1 MRRSITTLLT
11 TLAVVS
17 SLLFMSQFPAI
28 SSVSNL
34 HPDTTD
40 GSKPPSTDSD
50 GDKIPDVHENL
61 FEEWM
66 NWTAIDGR
74 PILVQGMNSNN
85 ASDALVDFDNDGLNS
100 TEEYCW
106 PYPANC
112 TAPGFPRGLTGV
124 VDEEGERSYLD
135 PRVSDTDGDGMPD
148 GYEAYMCERVG
159 GYNVLTLKY
168 ECKTFDP
175 LNSSDLYDDPD
186 EDGFDVNRD
195 GVLSTTERF
204 SSPEEYIQGASLNHT
219 TELDGLWC
227 SATLPEGSIFT
238 NWPFIATG
246 SDATFQNLLSACTE
260 NATMVVDEDIW
271 LGTDPLLADSDRYHW
286 DGFSIRRLFP
296 SFGDGIPDG
305 WEVHFG
311 LDPLNRTNAL
321 LDPDN
326 DGWDANRDGGITPD
340 VSRTLTALA
349 LGESLSTL
357 EEYFVHNDDGNSVLP
372 GLKSVR
378 IGDQTDTHLHMP
390 LSFTASQ
397 DEMSLIHHD
406 VRDLDSSSNILY
418 TTTRYGLSVFDY
430 TQMTSYDHWMP
441 QGVELHQSVLLSEQ
455 GSEFALAVATS
466 AGLAVA
472 PLQADGNLAPLDNW
486 QWSLSDELFA
496 LTPLVI
502 EGQNIHL
509 LGLGYA
515 GAGSV
520 FEISLSSEIAQEHAI
535 STNLEAALSQS
546 NSTVTHVAH
555 GPAGGGANVLYVGTD
570 RGLLLGETTTV
581 RDEFEPSWRF
591 YYTPESTPYPTSI
604 DELRSLSLGMV
615 ANPAEVHAMVL
626 DGPTLSNAQTLWFG
640 TPSGVHMLSLV
651 DDTIT
656 HSGLLEHPGIEG
668 RYVREYNTVRSLHV
682 TTDEIIVG
690 SVKGMWAISGDYSAV
705 YGYQIQE
712 PIYGE
717 IVAIDSMDLDG
728 NITIFTGSSPG
739 RYANLE
745 LINPGANDSDNDG
758 MPDGWEVANGLD
770 PTDPWD
776 ALFDMDGDGLDLDQA
791 DDGFLERL
799 WTNLDEYRFVS
810 QTLNGYNSTNPKVGD
825 TDGDGIGDGS
835 EYFGFF
841 FEESNLWCHYSVQ
854 MQYICDDA
862 AGQSANATYLAL
874 SSNDRATDPTN
885 FDSDGDGMPDGWEI
899 EHRRWIGSSFT
910 GGNNWT
916 LDPNRADDAN
926 WDADGDGLVNLCE
939 YQWSL
944 VRDAAIDGLLFE
956 SHGESTNASLEWFSA
971 DPNNI
976 DSDGDTLPDGWESGG
991 ACSWEPSNQGVN
1003 PLNASDAFGN
1013 PDGDGYDIN
1022 RDGVLDDSE
1031 AFVNYLEYHIRTDL
1045 FSGNQTLDGV
1055 PIPNGFS
1062 TDLFQNISLTGTPE
1076 ANFGQRA
1083 SGSITAVQNIY
1094 SVGSADPL
1102 NADSDSDGMP
1112 DGWEIWFARWNVLDD
1127 DWTLNPMD
1135 SSDRWEDADDDGMAN
1150 WEEYNSIDPLYSETD
1165 ENRSSP
1171 QWFVTT
1177 VGSAFALQKWPGNT
1191 FEYSFG
1197 SFITPEQINATGWTC
1212 DPNNV
1217 DTDGDG
1223 MIDGIEQLFTSWNL
1237 TAGRWTLNPLVSG
1250 DGLFDGDGDGLTDSQ
1265 EFQLAVEKPDNGVD
1279 HPSDAPLLHI
1289 DGDIQ
1294 QPTEKAQRV
1303 FNILLTKESRGKRL
1317 LADFNDWQAGVPPN
1331 SILSTLLGMS
1341 DPTNPDTDDDGMYD
1355 GFEYWFTVWDLE
1367 ENRWSMNP
1375 LIDSDVNLDS
1385 DGDSFDC
1392 DGDGNISIDERFS
1405 NLREWESKTYGK
1417 YLERFSVPVS
1427 SGIIDFGEDAIQAY
1441 MEEQSLSFF
1450 QAQQALY
1457 NDFASK
1463 NQASSDRM
1471 DMINSFDSEN
1481 FNRTLLGVA
1490 DPTNSDSDSD
1500 GIPDGWEY
1508 CYALYGMDD
1517 PTTINHWA
1525 SNPLNPWDIN
1535 YDGDHDG
1542 WYDRTVFDKPAS
1554 QGTWLDRAF
1563 TPDGNIVQSGIG
1575 DLPFTN
1581 WMEWDNETRP
1591 DLNDSDEDSVS
1602 FRTVVSNNVV
1612 VLHEQDFNL
1621 TDGREVFKYGINPSD
1636 NDSDGD
1642 MLPDWYEYAKAWNES
1657 NDNFSSFLKIKV
1669 IWIDAATGGECTTNT
1684 NSCLPLSQQGAGGIL
1699 SRPELSSTWFTMN
1712 PADPL
1717 DANFDPDQDGNW
1729 DCTGA
1734 GCVYEPYTN
1743 FQEFYAITT
1752 SDLSSPNAVRLSGLI
1767 YDGEIVLEWW
1777 QLRAALLKLD
1787 ENGASNENYLKMDK
1801 SSGNDFRF
1809 AYIVDDKD
1817 TNFLSLDASDDE
1829 ILLAGNRTDQW
1840 EIYYDGSPNTA
1851 PVRAVGEHEY
1861 GWYLLD
1867 FDDDHIAE
1875 GTDPTNWDTDGDWM
1889 VDWFEVHDDE
1899 EDGLRG
1905 DSSPIRYDS
1914 RQID

>member
-1 MRRSITTLLT
+1 
-11 TLAVVS
+11 
-17 SLLFMSQFPAI
+17 
-28 SSVSNL
+28 
-34 HPDTTD
+34 
-40 GSKPPSTDSD
+40 
-50 GDKIPDVHENL
+50 
-61 FEEWM
+61 
-66 NWTAIDGR
+66 
-74 PILVQGMNSNN
+74 
-85 ASDALVDFDNDGLNS
+85 
-100 TEEYCW
+100 
-106 PYPANC
+106 
-112 TAPGFPRGLTGV
+112 
-124 VDEEGERSYLD
+124 
-135 PRVSDTDGDGMPD
+135 
-148 GYEAYMCERVG
+148 
-159 GYNVLTLKY
+159 
-168 ECKTFDP
+168 P
-175 LNSSDLYDDPD
+175 LN
-186 EDGFDVNRD
+186 
-195 GVLSTTERF
+195 
-204 SSPEEYIQGASLNHT
+204 A
-219 TELDGLWC
+219 
-227 SATLPEGSIFT
+227 
-238 NWPFIATG
+238 
-246 SDATFQNLLSACTE
+246 
-260 NATMVVDEDIW
+260 
-271 LGTDPLLADSDRYHW
+271 
-286 DGFSIRRLFP
+286 
-296 SFGDGIPDG
+296 
-305 WEVHFG
+305 
-311 LDPLNRTNAL
+311 
-321 LDPDN
+321 
-326 DGWDANRDGGITPD
+326 
-340 VSRTLTALA
+340 
-349 LGESLSTL
+349 
-357 EEYFVHNDDGNSVLP
+357 
-372 GLKSVR
+372 
-378 IGDQTDTHLHMP
+378 
-390 LSFTASQ
+390 
-397 DEMSLIHHD
+397 
-406 VRDLDSSSNILY
+406 
-418 TTTRYGLSVFDY
+418 
-430 TQMTSYDHWMP
+430 
-441 QGVELHQSVLLSEQ
+441 
-455 GSEFALAVATS
+455 
-466 AGLAVA
+466 
-472 PLQADGNLAPLDNW
+472 
-486 QWSLSDELFA
+486 
-496 LTPLVI
+496 
-502 EGQNIHL
+502 
-509 LGLGYA
+509 
-515 GAGSV
+515 
-520 FEISLSSEIAQEHAI
+520 
-535 STNLEAALSQS
+535 
-546 NSTVTHVAH
+546 
-555 GPAGGGANVLYVGTD
+555 
-570 RGLLLGETTTV
+570 
-581 RDEFEPSWRF
+581 
-591 YYTPESTPYPTSI
+591 
-604 DELRSLSLGMV
+604 
-615 ANPAEVHAMVL
+615 
-626 DGPTLSNAQTLWFG
+626 
-640 TPSGVHMLSLV
+640 
-651 DDTIT
+651 
-656 HSGLLEHPGIEG
+656 
-668 RYVREYNTVRSLHV
+668 
-682 TTDEIIVG
+682 
-690 SVKGMWAISGDYSAV
+690 
-705 YGYQIQE
+705 
-712 PIYGE
+712 
-717 IVAIDSMDLDG
+717 
-728 NITIFTGSSPG
+728 
-739 RYANLE
+739 
-745 LINPGANDSDNDG
+745 DSDNDG

-854 MQYICDDA
+854 MQYICNDA

-956 SHGESTNASLEWFSA
+956 SHGESINASLEWFSA

-976 DSDGDTLPDGWESGG
+976 DSDGDTLPDGWETGG
-991 ACSWEPSNQGVN
+991 ACSWEPSKQGVN

-1022 RDGVLDDSE
+1022 RDGVLDESE

-1062 TDLFQNISLTGTPE
+1062 TNLFQNISLTGTPE
-1076 ANFGQRA
+1076 ATFGQRA
-1083 SGSITAVQNIY
+1083 SGSITAIQNVY

-1102 NADSDSDGMP
+1102 NPDSDSDGMP
-1112 DGWEIWFARWNVLDD
+1112 DGWEIWFARWNVLGD

-1237 TAGRWTLNPLVSG
+1237 TAGRWTLNPLVAG

-1279 HPSDAPLLHI
+1279 HPSDAPLLHL

-1375 LIDSDVNLDS
+1375 LIDSDVNLDT

-1392 DGDGNISIDERFS
+1392 DGDGNISIDDRFS
-1405 NLREWESKTYGK
+1405 NLREWESRTYGK

-1463 NQASSDRM
+1463 DQASSDRM

-1554 QGTWLDRAF
+1554 QGTWSDRVF

-1591 DLNDSDEDSVS
+1591 DLNDSDADSVS
-1602 FRTVVSNNVV
+1602 FRTVAVNGVV

-1699 SRPELSSTWFTMN
+1699 SRPELSSTWFTLN

-1787 ENGASNENYLKMDK
+1787 EDGASNENYLKMDK

-1829 ILLAGNRTDQW
+1829 IRLAGNRTDQW
-1840 EIYYDGSPNTA
+1840 DIYYVGSPNTA

-1899 EDGLRG
+1899 EDGVRG

>member
-1 MRRSITTLLT
+1 
-11 TLAVVS
+11 
-17 SLLFMSQFPAI
+17 
-28 SSVSNL
+28 
-34 HPDTTD
+34 
-40 GSKPPSTDSD
+40 
-50 GDKIPDVHENL
+50 
-61 FEEWM
+61 
-66 NWTAIDGR
+66 
-74 PILVQGMNSNN
+74 
-85 ASDALVDFDNDGLNS
+85 
-100 TEEYCW
+100 
-106 PYPANC
+106 
-112 TAPGFPRGLTGV
+112 
-124 VDEEGERSYLD
+124 
-135 PRVSDTDGDGMPD
+135 
-148 GYEAYMCERVG
+148 
-159 GYNVLTLKY
+159 
-168 ECKTFDP
+168 
-175 LNSSDLYDDPD
+175 
-186 EDGFDVNRD
+186 
-195 GVLSTTERF
+195 
-204 SSPEEYIQGASLNHT
+204 
-219 TELDGLWC
+219 
-227 SATLPEGSIFT
+227 
-238 NWPFIATG
+238 
-246 SDATFQNLLSACTE
+246 
-260 NATMVVDEDIW
+260 
-271 LGTDPLLADSDRYHW
+271 
-286 DGFSIRRLFP
+286 
-296 SFGDGIPDG
+296 
-305 WEVHFG
+305 
-311 LDPLNRTNAL
+311 
-321 LDPDN
+321 
-326 DGWDANRDGGITPD
+326 
-340 VSRTLTALA
+340 
-349 LGESLSTL
+349 
-357 EEYFVHNDDGNSVLP
+357 
-372 GLKSVR
+372 
-378 IGDQTDTHLHMP
+378 
-390 LSFTASQ
+390 
-397 DEMSLIHHD
+397 
-406 VRDLDSSSNILY
+406 
-418 TTTRYGLSVFDY
+418 
-430 TQMTSYDHWMP
+430 
-441 QGVELHQSVLLSEQ
+441 
-455 GSEFALAVATS
+455 
-466 AGLAVA
+466 
-472 PLQADGNLAPLDNW
+472 
-486 QWSLSDELFA
+486 
-496 LTPLVI
+496 
-502 EGQNIHL
+502 
-509 LGLGYA
+509 
-515 GAGSV
+515 
-520 FEISLSSEIAQEHAI
+520 
-535 STNLEAALSQS
+535 
-546 NSTVTHVAH
+546 
-555 GPAGGGANVLYVGTD
+555 
-570 RGLLLGETTTV
+570 
-581 RDEFEPSWRF
+581 
-591 YYTPESTPYPTSI
+591 
-604 DELRSLSLGMV
+604 
-615 ANPAEVHAMVL
+615 
-626 DGPTLSNAQTLWFG
+626 
-640 TPSGVHMLSLV
+640 
-651 DDTIT
+651 
-656 HSGLLEHPGIEG
+656 
-668 RYVREYNTVRSLHV
+668 
-682 TTDEIIVG
+682 
-690 SVKGMWAISGDYSAV
+690 
-705 YGYQIQE
+705 
-712 PIYGE
+712 
-717 IVAIDSMDLDG
+717 
-728 NITIFTGSSPG
+728 
-739 RYANLE
+739 
-745 LINPGANDSDNDG
+745 
-758 MPDGWEVANGLD
+758 
-770 PTDPWD
+770 
-776 ALFDMDGDGLDLDQA
+776 
-791 DDGFLERL
+791 
-799 WTNLDEYRFVS
+799 
-810 QTLNGYNSTNPKVGD
+810 
-825 TDGDGIGDGS
+825 
-835 EYFGFF
+835 
-841 FEESNLWCHYSVQ
+841 
-854 MQYICDDA
+854 
-862 AGQSANATYLAL
+862 
-874 SSNDRATDPTN
+874 
-885 FDSDGDGMPDGWEI
+885 
-899 EHRRWIGSSFT
+899 
-910 GGNNWT
+910 
-916 LDPNRADDAN
+916 
-926 WDADGDGLVNLCE
+926 
-939 YQWSL
+939 
-944 VRDAAIDGLLFE
+944 
-956 SHGESTNASLEWFSA
+956 
-971 DPNNI
+971 
-976 DSDGDTLPDGWESGG
+976 
-991 ACSWEPSNQGVN
+991 
-1003 PLNASDAFGN
+1003 
-1013 PDGDGYDIN
+1013 
-1022 RDGVLDDSE
+1022 
-1031 AFVNYLEYHIRTDL
+1031 
-1045 FSGNQTLDGV
+1045 
-1055 PIPNGFS
+1055 
-1062 TDLFQNISLTGTPE
+1062 
-1076 ANFGQRA
+1076 
-1083 SGSITAVQNIY
+1083 
-1094 SVGSADPL
+1094 
-1102 NADSDSDGMP
+1102 MP

-1237 TAGRWTLNPLVSG
+1237 TAGRWTLNPLVAG

-1279 HPSDAPLLHI
+1279 HPSDAPLLHL

-1375 LIDSDVNLDS
+1375 LIDSDVNLDT

-1392 DGDGNISIDERFS
+1392 DGDGNISMDERFS

-1417 YLERFSVPVS
+1417 YLERFSVPAS

-1463 NQASSDRM
+1463 DQASSDRM
-1471 DMINSFDSEN
+1471 DMINSVDSEN
-1481 FNRTLLGVA
+1481 FNRTLLGIA

-1554 QGTWLDRAF
+1554 QGTWSDRVF
-1563 TPDGNIVQSGIG
+1563 TSDGDIVQSGIG

-1602 FRTVVSNNVV
+1602 FRTVAVNGVV

-1669 IWIDAATGGECTTNT
+1669 IWIDAATGGECTTAT

-1840 EIYYDGSPNTA
+1840 EIYYVGSPNTA

-1899 EDGLRG
+1899 EDGVRG